1 VYKFEG
7 EIMDKTLER
16 ILSLIPKK
24 PDGKFQH
31 GAIKEFANSIGLK
44 SGNLI
49 PDWINGR
56 SSSYKNYLYQIADQY
71 HVSVAWLKG
80 ETDEKIPA
88 PTNGDGEIADF
99 ISELTEELADMTPAE
114 TALVIERFKDTIKS
128 VKGTRQ

>member
-1 VYKFEG
+1 
-7 EIMDKTLER
+7 MDKTLER

-88 PTNGDGEIADF
+88 PTDGDGEGQSQLSPAKQAIIEAVYN
-99 ISELTEELADMTPAE
+99 LTDEQCVKL
-114 TALVIERFKDTIKS
+114 LGVINEAKKLF
-128 VKGTRQ
+128 

>member
-1 VYKFEG
+1 
-7 EIMDKTLER
+7 MDKTLER

-24 PDGKFQH
+24 PDGKFVH
-31 GAIKEFANSIGLK
+31 GAKKDFAVSLGFKGGEIVTMWI
-44 SGNLI
+44 SGAS
-49 PDWINGR
+49 DT
-56 SSSYKNYLYQIADQY
+56 YKNYLYQIADQY

>member
-1 VYKFEG
+1 VSLGFKGG
-7 EIMDKTLER
+7 EIVTMW
-16 ILSLIPKK
+16 IS
-24 PDGKFQH
+24 
-31 GAIKEFANSIGLK
+31 GAS
-44 SGNLI
+44 
-49 PDWINGR
+49 DT
-56 SSSYKNYLYQIADQY
+56 YKNYLYQIADQY